1 MIRGGLASVY
11 SSRLEIANNS
21 LLSNFDESKEPS
33 SILYI
38 DANNLYGGVML
49 HYPLPL
55 KDFEIV
61 EEMSLEDILNT
72 DDEGDIGYIVE
83 VDLNYPDDLHDK
95 HSDFPLISDKEPV
108 DPIELSEYQSELKTA
123 LNVSNSKTKK
133 LRQTYH
139 SKMNYVT
146 HYRNLK
152 FFISKGIKV
161 NKLHRAVKFCQ
172 SKWLSTY
179 IQLSTNKRQQA
190 ESKLNQDFYKLM
202 SNSAFGKLCESLRN
216 RVTVTFVRNDV
227 ELLNATSQGTISS
240 IKIVDQDLSL
250 ITKKKQSISWT
261 KPTIV
266 GASILELSK
275 LFMMDFLYNV
285 MKIETE
291 CTLLYSDT
299 DSFIYKIK
307 SPNFYEDLAKNSRL
321 RSHFDLSN
329 FPENHQLHDRSN
341 EKTVLK
347 FKDELAGMPIEEF
360 CALKPKLYS
369 IIAGQNA
376 KMSAKGTKKYA
387 QTKLTHEMFKKTLQK
402 SDLLRLENIKFSSE
416 KHQIHTV
423 CVNKTALSAY
433 DDKRY
438 INTDRTTTIPFGH
451 YSLREEIFAKKICED
466 VDWGVEPPEMDT
478 VFELPERGEA
488 SGWETPDPGFNQPS
502 YSNEQLNDVVDF
514 NLISD
519 QEDET
524 NQETP
529 NPFILL
535 EAEESPTTSTSTEN
549 FSLEKIRKRKAISPK
564 TDDEADSSEILL
576 SPIISRE
583 GQEST
588 LQSSEESPLLLYK
601 RTRAYIDDSE
611 SD

>member
-61 EEMSLEDILNT
+61 EEISLEDILNT
-72 DDEGDIGYIVE
+72 DDEGI
-83 VDLNYPDDLHDK
+83 NYPDDLHDK

-123 LNVSNSKTKK
+123 LNVSNSKNKK

-152 FFISKGIKV
+152 FFISNGIKV

-179 IQLSTNKRQQA
+179 IQLNTNKRQQA

-202 SNSAFGKLCESLRN
+202 SKSAFGKLCESLRN

-227 ELLNATSQGTISS
+227 ELLNATSQGTISP

-275 LFMMDFLYNV
+275 LFMMDFHYNV

-291 CTLLYSDT
+291 CTLLYFDT

-321 RSHFDLSN
+321 RSHFELSN

-347 FKDELAGMPIEEF
+347 FKDELAGIPIEEF

-402 SDLLRLENIKFSSE
+402 GDLLRLENIKFSSE

-438 INTDRTTTIPFGH
+438 INTDRTTTIPYGH
-451 YSLREEIFAKKICED
+451 YSLREEIFANKICED
-466 VDWGVEPPEMDT
+466 VDWGVEPPEMYT
-478 VFELPERGEA
+478 VFDLPEGGEA
-488 SGWETPDPGFNQPS
+488 SGWETPNPGFNQPS

-519 QEDET
+519 QDDET

-588 LQSSEESPLLLYK
+588 LQSSEESPLLLKK